1 MNSKKA
7 MILGLVCGAS
17 LAFGACEKKQEGA
30 DKAPEA
36 AQNEAPKEEAKKEDA
51 AKKPVAKAE
60 PQDESK
66 AAVAPTAADLEAFTA
81 DLGEGTLRAKI
92 HTNLGA
98 LNCEL
103 FEKESP
109 ITVANFVGLA
119 RGLKAWTMPVI
130 DRTSMPPVKPGD
142 VKVNTPLYSGV
153 ICHRVIPN
161 FMIQCGDPSGT
172 GMGNPG
178 YTIPDEFAS
187 GLKHDKPGLLSMA
200 NAGPGTGG
208 SQFFVTEVPTPH
220 LNNRH
225 TIFGQCEEVETVKKI
240 ARVDRAAQ
248 DRPVNDVV
256 IEKIEVYRG
265 DKK

>member
-1 MNSKKA
+1 MNKVVF
-7 MILGLVCGAS
+7 LGGCGVVIAGLIGCGS
-17 LAFGACEKKQEGA
+17 TQPVTQEEEPVVVNDQVDEQEVEEEVDFPNPPVAEGA
-30 DKAPEA
+30 FR
-36 AQNEAPKEEAKKEDA
+36 AKIPPSSVD
-51 AKKPVAKAE
+51 V
-60 PQDESK
+60 QR
-66 AAVAPTAADLEAFTA
+66 FTT
-81 DLGEGTLRAKI
+81 DLGEGTLRAKLTTSKGEI
-92 HTNLGA
+92 T
-98 LNCEL
+98 CEL
-103 FEKESP
+103 FEETAP
-109 ITVANFVGLA
+109 VTVANFVGLA
-119 RGLKAWTMPVI
+119 RGLKAWTMPE
-130 DRTSMPPVKPGD
+130 SGEAMLE
-142 VKVNTPLYSGV
+142 TPLYNGV
-153 ICHRVIPN
+153 LCHRVIPN